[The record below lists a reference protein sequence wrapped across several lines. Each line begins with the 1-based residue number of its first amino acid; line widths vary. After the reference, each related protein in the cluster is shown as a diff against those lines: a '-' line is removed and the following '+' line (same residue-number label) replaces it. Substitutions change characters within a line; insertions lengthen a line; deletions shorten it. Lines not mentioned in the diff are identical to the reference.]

1 MQVFHHRKNLVF
13 AFLVLVCQSKVTLNI
28 CYGREVIVDR
38 SDQLLNLVF
47 ILQYETIFVAKYHS

>member
-28 CYGREVIVDR
+28 CYGLVVIVDR
-38 SDQLLNLVF
+38 SDKLLNLVF